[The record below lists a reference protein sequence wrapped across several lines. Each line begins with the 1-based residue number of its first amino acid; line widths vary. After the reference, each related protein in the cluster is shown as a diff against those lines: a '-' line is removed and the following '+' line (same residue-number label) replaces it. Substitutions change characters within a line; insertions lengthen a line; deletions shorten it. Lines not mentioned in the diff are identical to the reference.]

1 MPKFL
6 NFSNNVIAS
15 FDNEEKNYVVFAN
28 LMQNAANG
36 IYTDYSKEETS
47 EIIRNQFDKI
57 LGIDSKTAK
66 QKEFRQAW
74 RAHGVEINAL
84 VENILVDRMTSGW
97 TDDNAFF
104 ERYVEQINTGAGDM
118 NEFVVEDH
126 SLLTVSKFAGSHND
140 LVRQALKPGKKF
152 TIDTSWY
159 EIKVYADFQ
168 MFMLGRTD
176 FAALIDRMYESVEQY
191 RKNGM
196 YEAFMSIDESLPTD
210 MVLETAI
217 SEATKDAIIEHIE
230 LVKSVTGKDVL
241 LVGSRVAIGK
251 LQSTIPYAL
260 YSNEMKNERYHDGGL
275 GMWEGYDC
283 FGINRVNRLGTRA
296 NILDNTKIYIL
307 PVDTDFKP
315 IKDVISGDL
324 EFHQDTDT
332 WARKD
337 RTVEASIYYEEGIGV
352 VVNQLFGEI
361 KIQG

>member
-1 MPKFL
+1 
-6 NFSNNVIAS
+6 
-15 FDNEEKNYVVFAN
+15 
-28 LMQNAANG
+28 
-36 IYTDYSKEETS
+36 
-47 EIIRNQFDKI
+47 
-57 LGIDSKTAK
+57 
-66 QKEFRQAW
+66 
-74 RAHGVEINAL
+74 
-84 VENILVDRMTSGW
+84 
-97 TDDNAFF
+97 
-104 ERYVEQINTGAGDM
+104 
-118 NEFVVEDH
+118 
-126 SLLTVSKFAGSHND
+126 
-140 LVRQALKPGKKF
+140 
-152 TIDTSWY
+152 
-159 EIKVYADFQ
+159 

-176 FAALIDRMYESVEQY
+176 FAALIDKMYESVEKY
-191 RKNGM
+191 RRDAM
-196 YEAFMSIDESLPTD
+196 YTAFMSIDESLPTD
-210 MVLETAI
+210 MVLETAV
-217 SEATKDAIIEHIE
+217 SEATKDAIIDHIE

-283 FGINRVNRLGTRA
+283 FGISRVNRLGTRT

-352 VVNQLFGEI
+352 VVNQLFGDI